1 MKITC
6 FAFYS
11 EQIIKTTTTG
21 EVDLEASKQ
30 RLRKLAAECES
41 IDCGVLLD
49 LRRATSKLTLIDMYE
64 LAQELGRMDPPC
76 DQRIAILFSGDE
88 RDLAVDKEMSS
99 SRKGLQLSHFV
110 EFEDAMSW
118 LNSDIL

>member
-11 EQIIKTTTTG
+11 EQIIKTTATG
-21 EVDLEASKQ
+21 AVDLEASKQ

-49 LRRATSKLTLIDMYE
+49 LRRATSKLTLADMYE
-64 LAQELGRMDPPC
+64 LAGELGRMDPPC
-76 DQRIAILFSGDE
+76 DERIAILFDGDE